1 MTNRRHHFDFLVIGS
16 GVAGLS
22 YALKVAEHGSVAV
35 VTKKNSVESNTN
47 YAQGG
52 VAAVLDENDS
62 FDSHIADT
70 LDAGAGLCDEAVVRI
85 VVEEGP
91 ERVRE
96 LMQLGASFTHTGER
110 LHLGRERKS
119 TRLNSSHVAISYA
132 VFCLKKKKK

>member
-62 FDSHIADT
+62 FDS
-70 LDAGAGLCDEAVVRI
+70 
-85 VVEEGP
+85 
-91 ERVRE
+91 
-96 LMQLGASFTHTGER
+96 
-110 LHLGRERKS
+110 
-119 TRLNSSHVAISYA
+119 
-132 VFCLKKKKK
+132 